1 LKQDGAFS
9 CENESE
15 TVLERMY
22 AAFPHLLQYEARLAE
37 METELKTGESRIIA
51 EYTDLQDKYVK
62 EGGLEFRGRCASILG
77 RLGFDTAAAECVIK
91 FKERYT
97 DAALVLIL
105 PCKNQAEMWGY
116 SDRAR
121 YERILGRADAVSYVG
136 EEYRR
141 GCMHERNR
149 AMVHESSACIAYCK
163 RNSGGSA
170 YTVAYAQ
177 KMGLSVINLANSL

>member
-1 LKQDGAFS
+1 M
-9 CENESE
+9 NRSE
-15 TVLERMY
+15 TLFFTGHRELY
-22 AAFPHLLQYEARLAE
+22 FSEGSDAFALLYDTILSFY
-37 METELKTGESRIIA
+37 KKGYKNFIC
-51 EYTDLQDKYVK
+51 
-62 EGGLEFRGRCASILG
+62 GGA
-77 RLGFDTAAAECVIK
+77 LGFDTAAAECVIR